1 MENPVFYPEGTS
13 SFSIVHR
20 RDYCNA
26 QIPPHIHDGIELYLS
41 LSPLPNVL
49 LGNQVLTA
57 EPGTLVLI
65 PPFCVHRLFD
75 KTDVLY
81 DRYILS
87 INASWLSSTIPQENT
102 HYAYLQDFGHP
113 LLLFPPAPII
123 DRKSVV

>member
-65 PPFCVHRLFD
+65 PPF
-75 KTDVLY
+75 
-81 DRYILS
+81 
-87 INASWLSSTIPQENT
+87 
-102 HYAYLQDFGHP
+102 
-113 LLLFPPAPII
+113 
-123 DRKSVV
+123 